1 MKRIYRGNYFSFD
14 FEGNQTPFH
23 FRVEVA
29 IDKNSG
35 SWQGDWEILNESGVF
50 HARKFKSKGRI
61 GRFEMRMI
69 E

>member
-29 IDKNSG
+29 IDK
-35 SWQGDWEILNESGVF
+35 ILVLGRVIGKYLTNLEF
-50 HARKFKSKGRI
+50 FMRANLNRKVGLVDLK
-61 GRFEMRMI
+61 
-69 E
+69 